1 MLSIRLQTER
11 QQTDRNRL
19 AMFQFPYPV
28 PDPADLPPP
37 STAQQFFATIA
48 MLLLLF
54 SLVLWLLP
62 APFSRRILRI
72 ILSGVW
78 PFTVADRWIRA
89 HLEHRQ

>member
-1 MLSIRLQTER
+1 
-11 QQTDRNRL
+11 
-19 AMFQFPYPV
+19 MFQFSYPV

-37 STAQQFFATIA
+37 STAQELFATVA

-54 SLVLWLLP
+54 SLVLWLMP
-62 APFSRRILRI
+62 APFGRRILRI

>member
-1 MLSIRLQTER
+1 
-11 QQTDRNRL
+11 
-19 AMFQFPYPV
+19 MFQFPYPV
-28 PDPADLPPP
+28 PDPADLAPP
-37 STAQQFFATIA
+37 STAQQFFAYIA

-62 APFSRRILRI
+62 APLSRRILRI

>member
-1 MLSIRLQTER
+1 
-11 QQTDRNRL
+11 
-19 AMFQFPYPV
+19 MFQFPYPV

-37 STAQQFFATIA
+37 STAQEFFAAIA
-48 MLLLLF
+48 MVLLLF
-54 SLVLWLLP
+54 SLVLWLLR

>member
-1 MLSIRLQTER
+1 ML
-11 QQTDRNRL
+11 
-19 AMFQFPYPV
+19 QFPYPV
-28 PDPADLPPP
+28 LDPADLPQP
-37 STAQQFFATIA
+37 STAEEFVAALA

-54 SLVLWLLP
+54 SLALWLLP

-72 ILSGVW
+72 ILGGVW

>member
-11 QQTDRNRL
+11 KQTSSNK
-19 AMFQFPYPV
+19 AVIHFPYPV

-37 STAQQFFATIA
+37 STAQQFLASIA

-54 SLVLWLLP
+54 GLVLWVLP
-62 APFSRRILRI
+62 ASFSRRVLRI

-89 HLEHRQ
+89 HLEPRQ

>member
-11 QQTDRNRL
+11 NQTSSNR
-19 AMFQFPYPV
+19 AVFQFPYPV

-37 STAQQFFATIA
+37 STPQQFFAAIA
-48 MLLLLF
+48 MVLLLF
-54 SLVLWLLP
+54 GLVLWLLP
-62 APFSRRILRI
+62 APFSRRILHI

>member
-1 MLSIRLQTER
+1 VL
-11 QQTDRNRL
+11 
-19 AMFQFPYPV
+19 QFPYPV
-28 PDPADLPPP
+28 PDPADLPLP
-37 STAQQFFATIA
+37 STAQQFLAYIA

-54 SLVLWLLP
+54 GLVLWLLP

>member
-1 MLSIRLQTER
+1 
-11 QQTDRNRL
+11 
-19 AMFQFPYPV
+19 MFQFPYLV

-37 STAQQFFATIA
+37 STAQQFFASIA
-48 MLLLLF
+48 VLLLLF

-62 APFSRRILRI
+62 APFSRQILRI